1 MDETYFDLLNFFKNP
16 SFTET
21 FVDILLC
28 AVPIWLAV
36 MIGLLIG
43 WSWRPRWTGLI
54 YLGFRSKLRF
64 LWTAPPGFG
73 ARRLWLAFT
82 ALSAFSV
89 CRTIWSRNDTRA
101 NKSATGSASS
111 QTPVEDNDESGLA
124 SRGSDNGTVTEDI
137 VTENDLEHLLQLLEV
152 GNAALEWQSMMDK
165 TTPNMSYQAWRH
177 EPETGPV
184 IYRSRT
190 VFEDATPDIVRD
202 FFWDDEFRPKW
213 DFMLANFKTLEED
226 TQTGTM
232 IVQWRKKVS
241 GLLILCDREYII
253 GRRIWE
259 SGKKYYCVTKN
270 SVGDKTPKFRFDN
283 SEWSSLSSSTKA

>member
-1 MDETYFDLLNFFKNP
+1 MFFFFFFDSSASNNRFKISGDLRRIPLSLWGNLTFSTAMDETYSYIMQILKKP

-89 CRTIWSRNDTRA
+89 CRTVWSRRDTSA
-101 NKSATGSASS
+101 NKSANGLAPTQQAPGEESPQSDETGS
-111 QTPVEDNDESGLA
+111 V
-124 SRGSDNGTVTEDI
+124 
-137 VTENDLEHLLQLLEV
+137 
-152 GNAALEWQSMMDK
+152 
-165 TTPNMSYQAWRH
+165 Y
-177 EPETGPV
+177 
-184 IYRSRT
+184 YRSWLICFF
-190 VFEDATPDIVRD
+190 VFLTI
-202 FFWDDEFRPKW
+202 
-213 DFMLANFKTLEED
+213 
-226 TQTGTM
+226 
-232 IVQWRKKVS
+232 
-241 GLLILCDREYII
+241 
-253 GRRIWE
+253 
-259 SGKKYYCVTKN
+259 
-270 SVGDKTPKFRFDN
+270 
-283 SEWSSLSSSTKA
+283 

>member
-1 MDETYFDLLNFFKNP
+1 MDETYSDLMNFLKKP

-89 CRTIWSRNDTRA
+89 CRTIWSRLD
-101 NKSATGSASS
+101 KSAAGSASS
-111 QTPVEDNDESGLA
+111 QTTPELVEQN
-124 SRGSDNGTVTEDI
+124 
-137 VTENDLEHLLQLLEV
+137 LQT
-152 GNAALEWQSMMDK
+152 D
-165 TTPNMSYQAWRH
+165 
-177 EPETGPV
+177 ETGSV
-184 IYRSRT
+184 SRSVYYRT
-190 VFEDATPDIVRD
+190 
-202 FFWDDEFRPKW
+202 
-213 DFMLANFKTLEED
+213 
-226 TQTGTM
+226 
-232 IVQWRKKVS
+232 
-241 GLLILCDREYII
+241 
-253 GRRIWE
+253 
-259 SGKKYYCVTKN
+259 
-270 SVGDKTPKFRFDN
+270 
-283 SEWSSLSSSTKA
+283 

>member
-1 MDETYFDLLNFFKNP
+1 MDETYSDLMNLLKKP

-89 CRTIWSRNDTRA
+89 CRTIWSRLD
-101 NKSATGSASS
+101 KSAAGSASS
-111 QTPVEDNDESGLA
+111 QTPELVEESLQSDETGLVA
-124 SRGSDNGTVTEDI
+124 SRSV
-137 VTENDLEHLLQLLEV
+137 
-152 GNAALEWQSMMDK
+152 
-165 TTPNMSYQAWRH
+165 Y
-177 EPETGPV
+177 
-184 IYRSRT
+184 YRT
-190 VFEDATPDIVRD
+190 AKICF
-202 FFWDDEFRPKW
+202 
-213 DFMLANFKTLEED
+213 L
-226 TQTGTM
+226 
-232 IVQWRKKVS
+232 
-241 GLLILCDREYII
+241 
-253 GRRIWE
+253 
-259 SGKKYYCVTKN
+259 
-270 SVGDKTPKFRFDN
+270 
-283 SEWSSLSSSTKA
+283 SLSSSLQSAESLFCVFFFFHSDECYDFQF

>member
-1 MDETYFDLLNFFKNP
+1 MDETYSDLLYFLKNP

-89 CRTIWSRNDTRA
+89 CRTIWSRLDT
-101 NKSATGSASS
+101 NKSTTGSASS
-111 QTPVEDNDESGLA
+111 QTPVGESIQT
-124 SRGSDNGTVTEDI
+124 D
-137 VTENDLEHLLQLLEV
+137 
-152 GNAALEWQSMMDK
+152 
-165 TTPNMSYQAWRH
+165 
-177 EPETGPV
+177 ETGIV
-184 IYRSRT
+184 SRFVYYRPESIC
-190 VFEDATPDIVRD
+190 F
-202 FFWDDEFRPKW
+202 
-213 DFMLANFKTLEED
+213 
-226 TQTGTM
+226 
-232 IVQWRKKVS
+232 VS
-241 GLLILCDREYII
+241 LQSSEC
-253 GRRIWE
+253 
-259 SGKKYYCVTKN
+259 
-270 SVGDKTPKFRFDN
+270 SVLFCFI
-283 SEWSSLSSSTKA
+283 E